1 MISEFWPPERQLV
14 QGQDSHQ
21 QERQKASQPELH
33 LLRMLQQAEK
43 KVLLLKGE
51 KTLWQQMKMTSQIH
65 C

>member
-1 MISEFWPPERQLV
+1 LV

-43 KVLLLKGE
+43 QMPKILKPQNQ
-51 KTLWQQMKMTSQIH
+51 L
-65 C
+65 

>member
-1 MISEFWPPERQLV
+1 LV

-51 KTLWQQMKMTSQIH
+51 KKLWQQMKMRSQIH